1 MSQKRRKSAPK
12 ARQATNHLTA
22 EMIAEMDALDI
33 TSESHSPETS
43 YAMSHKSPEDVQRS
57 LPGREDR
64 TATWVASLPS
74 ESTVTTVPE
83 IIRRQARREELVC
96 IQTTKNP
103 QKDKPLHEGKI
114 TSFSQLFKNSFLLHH
129 LYDPDSR
136 GLARDLSQLPI
147 TVFDGTKI
155 EDFPTFES
163 LILMKI
169 VNNTNLDFDGKYL
182 LLLNHLKGSPLSIAE
197 VFTETMDM
205 TNFVHAIEALW
216 YAYGEPSK
224 FRDMLVIKLYKQ
236 EPVDLQ
242 KPETLITTASLIDRI
257 LRAFNC
263 KGEELAETFLNNSIK
278 MTEETK
284 SQYSMWLAGGQRRKN
299 LKHLQIW
306 LEYSYQTSFDD

>member
-1 MSQKRRKSAPK
+1 MSQRRRKSAPK

-33 TSESHSPETS
+33 TTENSSSRTS
-43 YAMSHKSPEDVQRS
+43 YAISHKSLKEKDS
-57 LPGREDR
+57 FTGRENR
-64 TATWVASLPS
+64 VSNWVASLPS
-74 ESTVTTVPE
+74 ESTVTTLPE
-83 IIRRQARREELVC
+83 IVRRRARREELVC

-103 QKDKPLHEGKI
+103 QKEKPLHEGKI